1 MQLPEL
7 LGAEWSP
14 ERAVGRDDH
23 IVLADER
30 SEIDLAAISPWQC
43 ELLHLVADLHS
54 ASIIA
59 PRGVSGVAGGRGCT
73 GREWQLQTPPHKP
86 GLLIFTV
93 PHVSDDVHTNA
104 VTVLGR
110 LINGE
115 ADRRLPRFDH
125 AFKRRVQKLV
135 AGQITL
141 SGEHLAL
148 QRDAPG
154 DIQLDDRIGNTCCGR
169 RPAVIKAKRDRT
181 LPRPATADRCI
192 AHRDAGVQ
200 GCVSGVCSS
209 ISGISARDCRH
220 CKQAQHGGCRDQ
232 QWSGQLA
239 WRRNRHSHGLSDCAA
254 GTPDALVSQHARAY
268 WYSAGGQDLTKCTR
282 PGESDAL
289 TAGGGLL
296 LWPVVDQEPTHAAP
310 LVQGGSTLTQQLAK
324 NLFLKPERTVER
336 KIQEL
341 ILAVWLETKF
351 SKDEILELYLNRVY
365 FGSGAYGVD
374 AASRRYFN
382 KSARDV
388 NLAEAA
394 ILAGVLKAPSR
405 LSPARNPQLAEDRAQ
420 VVLGAMRRADFVT
433 DRETTKA
440 LTMQAKK
447 AKRYWSGSEHYVADM
462 VMKELPALIGEMRV
476 DVVVDTTFDLSLQ
489 NLAGQI
495 IAETLDEYGKKR
507 TVSQGALV
515 AMSPNGAIRA
525 LVGGREYADSQ
536 FNRATEA
543 KRQPGSAFK
552 PFVYLAALEAGRS
565 PSSVRQDAPVKIGN
579 WTPENYDRKYR
590 GPVTLDTAL
599 AKSLNTVAAQLVM
612 EVGPKTVVE
621 TAQRLGIRSK
631 LQQNASI
638 ALGTSEV
645 TLLELVTAFAP
656 FSNGGEAASPF
667 VIKRV
672 KDLDGNILYERE
684 AASSVKVVRS
694 RELGMMNAMLS
705 NVISSGTGRAASLG
719 DRPAAGK
726 TGTSQ
731 NSRDGLFIGYTADM
745 IAGVWYG
752 NDDGSPTQKVTG
764 GSLPA
769 KSWQRLMSKAH
780 EGLPLSVLPGNYAPE
795 VAAVPT
801 VRPKIGISGGGGEL
815 DGVQSIGQSGNKR
828 RTLSDIENP
837 TPSVEVGQT
846 STRKRKTLLD
856 LIFGG

>member
-1 MQLPEL
+1 MRVSSADRIATSPKKPASKAKNSRQTKRRKTTARRKGGIWRIFGKSVYWSFVVGIWGAIGVSCIVGFYAIQLPQSSNWSIPQRPPNARIVSL
-7 LGAEWSP
+7 DGQLIANRGTTGGAAMPLDEMSP
-14 ERAVGRDDH
+14 YIPMAV
-23 IVLADER
+23 I
-30 SEIDLAAISPWQC
+30 AI
-43 ELLHLVADLHS
+43 E
-54 ASIIA
+54 
-59 PRGVSGVAGGRGCT
+59 
-73 GREWQLQTPPHKP
+73 
-86 GLLIFTV
+86 
-93 PHVSDDVHTNA
+93 
-104 VTVLGR
+104 
-110 LINGE
+110 
-115 ADRRLPRFDH
+115 DRRFKWHFGFDPVGFTR
-125 AFKRRVQKLV
+125 AMVSNLV
-135 AGQITL
+135 AG
-141 SGEHLAL
+141 
-148 QRDAPG
+148 R
-154 DIQLDDRIGNTCCGR
+154 
-169 RPAVIKAKRDRT
+169 
-181 LPRPATADRCI
+181 
-192 AHRDAGVQ
+192 
-200 GCVSGVCSS
+200 
-209 ISGISARDCRH
+209 
-220 CKQAQHGGCRDQ
+220 
-232 QWSGQLA
+232 
-239 WRRNRHSHGLSDCAA
+239 
-254 GTPDALVSQHARAY
+254 
-268 WYSAGGQDLTKCTR
+268 
-282 PGESDAL
+282 
-289 TAGGGLL
+289 
-296 LWPVVDQEPTHAAP
+296 

-440 LTMQAKK
+440 LSMQAKK

-495 IAETLDEYGKKR
+495 IAETLDEYGEKL

-552 PFVYLAALEAGRS
+552 PFVYLAALEAGRT

-612 EVGPKTVVE
+612 EVGPQTVVE

-631 LQQNASI
+631 LQRNASI

-684 AASSVKVVRS
+684 ATSSVKVVRS

-705 NVISSGTGRAASLG
+705 NVISSGTGKAASLNG
-719 DRPAAGK
+719 RPAAGK

-815 DGVQSIGQSGNKR
+815 DGMQSTGQSGNKR

-846 STRKRKTLLD
+846 SMRKRKTLLD